1 MKLTLHGHS
10 CVSVATDEGIF
21 VIDPGPASNLAI
33 LASAD
38 AVLLTHSHPDHVDA
52 ETVKASGLP
61 VWGPAD
67 AVGLIGEG
75 TVLRPGES
83 FELLGITIQAVGGLH
98 HEIHPRLPRPV
109 NLGYYFNGVL
119 HPGDQYIKGLHNVE
133 VLLLP
138 ISAPWVKNSEAAAYA
153 RTVSAT
159 RTIPI
164 HEGVL
169 SKFGRTLY
177 DNVMIK
183 MKVPGY
189 ARLEEGTPLDLS
201 QPLDLDA

>member
-1 MKLTLHGHS
+1 MKITLHGHS
-10 CVSVATDEGIF
+10 CVSVATDEGVF
-21 VIDPGPASNLAI
+21 VIDPGPASDLSV

-38 AVLLTHSHPDHVDA
+38 AVLLTHAHPDHVDA
-52 ETVKASGLP
+52 DTVIASQLP

-67 AVGLIGEG
+67 AVGLIGQG
-75 TVLRPGES
+75 TVVRPGES
-83 FELLGITIQAVGGLH
+83 FSLLGTTINAVGGLH

-109 NLGYYFNGVL
+109 NIGYFFNGVL
-119 HPGDQYIKGLHNVE
+119 HPGDQYIKGLHNVD

-164 HEGVL
+164 HDGVL
-169 SKFGRTLY
+169 SDFGRKLY
-177 DNVMIK
+177 DNVMVK

-189 ARLEEGTPLDLS
+189 ARLQQGTPLDLT
-201 QPLDLDA
+201 QPLELDE

>member
-10 CVSVATDEGIF
+10 CISVATDEGVF

-83 FELLGITIQAVGGLH
+83 FELLGTIIHTVGGLH
-98 HEIHPRLPRPV
+98 H
-109 NLGYYFNGVL
+109 
-119 HPGDQYIKGLHNVE
+119 
-133 VLLLP
+133 
-138 ISAPWVKNSEAAAYA
+138 
-153 RTVSAT
+153 
-159 RTIPI
+159 
-164 HEGVL
+164 
-169 SKFGRTLY
+169 
-177 DNVMIK
+177 
-183 MKVPGY
+183 
-189 ARLEEGTPLDLS
+189 
-201 QPLDLDA
+201 

>member
-119 HPGDQYIKGLHNVE
+119 HPGDQ
-133 VLLLP
+133 
-138 ISAPWVKNSEAAAYA
+138 
-153 RTVSAT
+153 
-159 RTIPI
+159 
-164 HEGVL
+164 
-169 SKFGRTLY
+169 
-177 DNVMIK
+177 
-183 MKVPGY
+183 
-189 ARLEEGTPLDLS
+189 
-201 QPLDLDA
+201 